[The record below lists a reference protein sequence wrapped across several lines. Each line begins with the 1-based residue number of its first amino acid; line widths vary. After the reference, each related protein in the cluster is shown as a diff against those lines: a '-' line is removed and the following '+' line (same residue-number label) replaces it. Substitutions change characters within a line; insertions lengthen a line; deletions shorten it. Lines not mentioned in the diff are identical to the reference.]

1 MNRMSSTPTPVK
13 RPRMPTGGR
22 LIAWVVIAQLVV
34 VACVTG
40 AHVMRDRAAAGLMAE
55 THTVAE
61 FRAGILQA
69 EIDKYRALPSV
80 LSRDDD
86 LRHVLLTADK
96 DAGRALSQKL
106 QEISAETT
114 VNVLYV
120 LNLKGFGVATGQNPP
135 QDGLFCQRGCANR
148 HYFSGALRD
157 GSAQLFSLGR
167 ANQRPGL
174 YLSHVIKSHAGA
186 PLGVVV
192 AKVEFGPIQRAWQA
206 QGVPALVAD
215 ENGVVLISSNPRWL
229 GYTVAP
235 LNPALRERIKATRQF
250 GAMPLNT
257 LPMATQG
264 ALKGPVQLR
273 ADLGRGTGAET
284 SVVASAPLDVPGWRL
299 YLFKPVD
306 SALNRAAAVG
316 AVVVLLACILLLSVA
331 AVVMRRHRRRQAAFQ
346 QEIAMRR
353 ELEERVA
360 ERTRALSTSNTK
372 LLNEMEGRRRMEGDL
387 HRMQD
392 ELVQANKLAALGQIA
407 AGVAHEVNQPLAAIR
422 TYAASG
428 RKFMRRG
435 QIDEAEKNFS
445 IIDDLTGRIKLI
457 TDELRAFARR
467 TPREIAPVSVDD
479 AVAGAL
485 LLMKHRMHLEAVELI
500 RDIQAPGLQVMAERF
515 RLEQVM
521 VNLLQNALD
530 ALSGH
535 EGAAIEL
542 KIRAAGPKVL
552 ITLSDNGPGL
562 SEDAKAALFM
572 PFSTT
577 KSHGLGLG
585 LVICREIA
593 TELGGELVLNQTLR
607 GASFT
612 LSLNAPGAQRRQ
624 KKAVAVER

>member
-1 MNRMSSTPTPVK
+1 MNLMSAPPQPK
-13 RPRMPTGGR
+13 RPRLPTGGR
-22 LIAWVVIAQLVV
+22 LVAWVVIAQLVV

-40 AHVMRDRAAAGLMAE
+40 AHIMRDRAAAGLMAE
-55 THTVAE
+55 TRTVAE

-80 LSRDDD
+80 LSRDED
-86 LRHVLLTADK
+86 LRQVLLSNDK
-96 DAGRALSQKL
+96 ALGQALSNKL
-106 QEISAETT
+106 QQIAAETA
-114 VNVLYV
+114 VDVLYV
-120 LNLKGFGVATGQNPP
+120 LNLQGFGVATGQNPP
-135 QDGLFCQRGCANR
+135 QPRMFCVLGCARR

-186 PLGVVV
+186 NLGVVV
-192 AKVEFGPIQRAWQA
+192 AKVEFGPIQREWQA
-206 QGVPALVAD
+206 QGVPAMVTD
-215 ENGVVLISSNPRWL
+215 EHGVVLISSNPRWL

-235 LNPALRERIKATRQF
+235 LDPALRERIKASRQF
-250 GAMPLNT
+250 GAMPLDP
-257 LPMATQG
+257 LPMATQD
-264 ALKGPVQLR
+264 ALNGPMQLR
-273 ADLGRGTGAET
+273 ADLGRGTGVET

-306 SALNRAAAVG
+306 SALNRAAVVG
-316 AVVVLLACILLLSVA
+316 AAVVLLACVLLLSIA
-331 AVVMRRHRRRQAAFQ
+331 TVVMRRYRRRQAVFQ
-346 QEIAMRR
+346 QEIAMRH

-360 ERTRALSTSNTK
+360 ERTQALSASNTK

-435 QIDEAEKNFS
+435 QIEEAEKNFS

-467 TPREIAPVSVDD
+467 TPREINTVSVDD

-485 LLMKHRMHLEAVELI
+485 LLMKHRMHLEAVQLI
-500 RDIQAPGLQVMAERF
+500 RDDQTAGLQVMAERF
-515 RLEQVM
+515 RLEQVL

-530 ALSGH
+530 ALSGR
-535 EGAAIEL
+535 EDAAIEL
-542 KIRAAGPKVL
+542 KIRAAGSKVL

-562 SEDAKAALFM
+562 SDEAKAALFM

-612 LSLNAPGAQRRQ
+612 LSLNAPGAPRKQ
-624 KKAVAVER
+624 KKAALANS